1 MLMTMTEPS
10 RAPAHTEDLSLSTE
24 DQARNFGRVREAHRR
39 EIAEDYVE
47 MIAELAASQPD
58 VRTGHLAE
66 RFGVSHATVTNH
78 VQRLIGEGL
87 IEDRPYQPLIL
98 TDEGQRVA
106 EASRRRHVL
115 VRDFLIAVG
124 VDAETAE
131 ADTEGIEH
139 HVSEATLEAFAHFLS
154 RDPDHGPEEQ
164 PATKQKGRGL
174 SS

>member
-1 MLMTMTEPS
+1 MTGTQQAMVRDEK
-10 RAPAHTEDLSLSTE
+10 LSFSTE
-24 DQARNFGRVREAHRR
+24 DRARNFGRVREAHRR

-47 MIAELAASQPD
+47 MIAELALSQPE

-87 IEDRPYQPLIL
+87 IEDRPYQPLML
-98 TDEGQRVA
+98 TAEGRRIA

-124 VDAETAE
+124 VPPEIAE

-139 HVSEATLEAFAHFLS
+139 HVSDATLDAFADFLRGGS
-154 RDPDHGPEEQ
+154 TPLLEQ
-164 PATKQKGRGL
+164 DQGAQE
-174 SS
+174 

>member
-1 MLMTMTEPS
+1 MTMTEPS
-10 RAPAHTEDLSLSTE
+10 RAPDQTDDLLLSSEDH
-24 DQARNFGRVREAHRR
+24 ARNFGRVRDAHRR

-47 MIAELAASQPD
+47 MIAELALAQPE

-124 VDAETAE
+124 VGAETAE

-139 HVSEATLEAFAHFLS
+139 HVSEATLEAFARFLS
-154 RDPDHGPEEQ
+154 RNPDRGQEEK
-164 PATKQKGRGL
+164 PATKHQNRGL
-174 SS
+174 S